1 VSTLELVD
9 GNPALLVLAQ
19 CSRVLLLQG
28 PVGPMFDRLTHW
40 LQAGGA
46 TVRRVVFQGGDRLDC
61 QAVEP
66 IEFKGTLTQWPVFLE
81 ALLEREEIDCIV
93 LFGQSRA
100 YHGQARALAGRRQV
114 RMVVMEEG
122 YFRPGFMTMELD
134 GVNGYSTT
142 MQKYRWRTPLQT
154 LEETDTA
161 AMPPNRTAEPDISSW
176 HFQKMCWHATRHYLA
191 LNGAREEFS
200 HYQHHRGDAPMS
212 YARYWMRSWTRKLI
226 HQPLDS
232 CFEKRLFASG
242 RRYFFVP
249 LQHDGDSQITHH
261 SPFKENTDFIIQV
274 MESFCESAPDDAW
287 LVFRQHPQS
296 RGGPGHHL
304 FIRSFAA
311 ELGIEGRVHHVT
323 EGSTPL
329 LAQNSAGVVVI
340 NSTVGLQ
347 ALERGA
353 PLKALGDALYNQ
365 MGLTYQGSLDRF
377 WQDCRPA
384 DRPFVESFLLQMK
397 NLTQVPASA
406 YALREEPLR
415 WGFAVQN

>member
-1 VSTLELVD
+1 VCALKLVD
-9 GNPALLVLAQ
+9 GNPALVALARS
-19 CSRVLLLQG
+19 SRVLLLQG

-40 LQAGGA
+40 LQSGGA

-66 IEFKGTLTQWPVFLE
+66 IEFKGPLAHWPAFLE
-81 ALLEREEIDCIV
+81 ALLEGEEIDCIV
-93 LFGQSRA
+93 LFGQSRT
-100 YHGQARALAGRRQV
+100 YHAQV
-114 RMVVMEEG
+114 RTLASRQQVQMVVMEEG

-142 MQKYRWRTPLQT
+142 MQKYRWRAPMQSVDGTRA
-154 LEETDTA
+154 TA
-161 AMPPNRTAEPDISSW
+161 SPRIEPSKPDISPW
-176 HFQKMCWHATRHYLA
+176 HFQKMCWHATWHYLA
-191 LNGAREEFS
+191 LDRARDEFP
-200 HYQHHRGDAPMS
+200 HYQHHRGDSPMS
-212 YARYWMRSWTRKLI
+212 YAQYWLRSWTRKLI

-232 CFEKRLFASG
+232 GFEKRLFASS
-242 RRYFFVP
+242 RPYFFVP

-274 MESFCESAPDDAW
+274 MESFCESAPNDAW

-296 RGGPGHHL
+296 RGGPGHHH

-353 PLKALGDALYNQ
+353 PLMALGDALYNQ

-377 WQDCRPA
+377 WQDCKPA

-397 NLTQVPASA
+397 NLTQVSASA

-415 WGFAVQN
+415 WGFDLQN